1 MLVRKEDF
9 ARLRAGDP
17 GCPSDLMLDR
27 LAVEELR
34 GAAAEPVRAHLTTCA
49 ACTARMAQRS
59 FAAFPQ
65 VDERVMLAAIR
76 RGAFEPRTWRER
88 AGRWLAGLGTARA
101 PLALA
106 AGLGSLLL
114 LLRPPAPLGGDL
126 GRTGDEQPQSR
137 GDARDPD
144 SVRQKGGLML
154 RVYRQVGEGSEE
166 VPSGGR
172 FAPGDVLRFVVD
184 LPSEGHISVL
194 GVEQGGAL
202 YTAWPRPSQKEST
215 RRPLGAG
222 QRLPGAV
229 SLDSSTGPETL
240 YLVHC
245 TVAAGPPAC
254 RAAQGSAPPACQPGC
269 ALSPFVVNKAR

>member
-9 ARLRAGDP
+9 ARLRAGDA

-76 RGAFEPRTWRER
+76 RGVDEPRTWRER
-88 AGRWLAGLGTARA
+88 AGRWLLGLGAARA

-106 AGLGSLLL
+106 AGLGALLL
-114 LLRPPAPLGGDL
+114 LLRPPTPLGGDL
-126 GRTGDEQPQSR
+126 GGP
-137 GDARDPD
+137 GDAQPRSPGDPD

-166 VPSGGR
+166 VLSGGR
-172 FAPGDVLRFVVD
+172 FARGDVLRFVVD
-184 LPSEGHISVL
+184 LPSEGHIGVL

-229 SLDSSTGPETL
+229 SLDSSTGQETL

-245 TVAAGPPAC
+245 TVVAGPPAC
-254 RAAQGSAPPACQPGC
+254 RAAQGGAPPLCQPGC